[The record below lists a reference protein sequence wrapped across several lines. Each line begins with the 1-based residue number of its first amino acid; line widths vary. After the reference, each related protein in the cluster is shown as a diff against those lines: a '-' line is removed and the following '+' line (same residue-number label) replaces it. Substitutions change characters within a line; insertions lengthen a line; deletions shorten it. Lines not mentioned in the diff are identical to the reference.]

1 MTLLRTLTLIYTA
14 VLVSA
19 VGSSLIAIL
28 VFLRRITGALGEAR
42 EALAEVRD
50 DTAPLAGHLGGV
62 HAATVD
68 VATGL
73 DGARA
78 SLARVDEG
86 LGALVGGPG
95 AGASAR

>member
-1 MTLLRTLTLIYTA
+1 MNLLTKLTLIYA
-14 VLVSA
+14 GVLVSA
-19 VGSSLIAIL
+19 VGSSLAGIL
-28 VFLRRITGALGEAR
+28 VYLRRIRAALGETR

-50 DTAPLAGHLGGV
+50 DTAPLGGHLGGV

-73 DGARA
+73 DTARA

-86 LGALVGGPG
+86 LGALTGGPG
-95 AGASAR
+95 AGATAR

>member
-1 MTLLRTLTLIYTA
+1 MKLLRALTLIDSA
-14 VLVSA
+14 ILVSA

-28 VFLRRITGALGEAR
+28 VFLRRIGAALGEAR

-50 DTAPLAGHLGGV
+50 DTAPLAGHIEGV
-62 HAATVD
+62 GAATVD

-86 LGALVGGPG
+86 LGALLGGPG
-95 AGASAR
+95 AGGPAR